1 MNIIFLFLIIIK
13 QFNLNVIINE
23 SDYFNH
29 TNNIIVSL
37 TSFPARMK
45 TIHKA
50 IESIIKQSLRPN
62 KIILWLYEK
71 EFPKKEKNIP
81 KKVLKFRT
89 HGLLIKYYPTN
100 LKSHLKLIPTL
111 KLYPNSFIITIDD
124 DIYYKRD
131 MIEKLYNS
139 YLKNPKD
146 IHAHRT
152 SKIIFNKTKN
162 NFDIINEG
170 IDNYNIST
178 YLNILNG
185 VGGVI
190 YPPNCFNNDIFN
202 ETLIFKL
209 AKTNDDLWFWVQ
221 AVLKG
226 TKIKVVENGYSKL
239 NNIKGSQKIALG
251 RLNNIGPKLF
261 YKDLKKI
268 FDYYKNLNEIL
279 INELFIIKKNNY
291 KKIDL

>member
-1 MNIIFLFLIIIK
+1 MKIFFLFLIIIK
-13 QFNLNVIINE
+13 QYNLNVIINE
-23 SDYFNH
+23 SDYFNQ

-37 TSFPARMK
+37 TSFPARME
-45 TIHKA
+45 TTHLA

-71 EFPKKEKNIP
+71 EFPEKEKNIP
-81 KKVLKFRT
+81 KQILKFQSS
-89 HGLLIKYYPTN
+89 GLLIKYYPTN

-111 KLYPNSFIITIDD
+111 KLYPNSLIITIDD

-146 IHAHRT
+146 IHAHRI
-152 SKIIFNKTKN
+152 SKMVFNKNKN
-162 NFDIINEG
+162 NFDILNEG
-170 IDNYNIST
+170 IHYYNIST

-202 ETLIFKL
+202 ETLLFNL

-226 TKIKVVENGYSKL
+226 TKIQVVEKGYPL
-239 NNIKGSQKIALG
+239 LENIKGSQTIALG
-251 RLNNIGPKLF
+251 KINNWGPRLF

-268 FDYYKNLNEIL
+268 FDYYKNLKKIL
-279 INELFIIKKNNY
+279 INELYTIKNKNN
-291 KKIDL
+291 KKLDL